1 MWYYTPSAVRV
12 FLKSK
17 VQIRFVFGQALQWCD
32 LRRIS
37 YPSDCIDF
45 SENCIFFYP
54 PVYKKTLGF
63 FLHSFSDKQSNTETV
78 KGGFSHF
85 RLLIIVRY
93 IYPYIWPFKIVLLL
107 SQSVR
112 EAINLCPTS
121 NIKIKSADG
130 TVINLVIHRDVV
142 KGFGSSLC
150 TAFVQKL

>member
-1 MWYYTPSAVRV
+1 MWYYIPCAVRV

-45 SENCIFFYP
+45 SENCIFFFIRLFT
-54 PVYKKTLGF
+54 KK
-63 FLHSFSDKQSNTETV
+63 HSFSDKQSNTETV

-121 NIKIKSADG
+121 NIKIK
-130 TVINLVIHRDVV
+130 
-142 KGFGSSLC
+142 
-150 TAFVQKL
+150 